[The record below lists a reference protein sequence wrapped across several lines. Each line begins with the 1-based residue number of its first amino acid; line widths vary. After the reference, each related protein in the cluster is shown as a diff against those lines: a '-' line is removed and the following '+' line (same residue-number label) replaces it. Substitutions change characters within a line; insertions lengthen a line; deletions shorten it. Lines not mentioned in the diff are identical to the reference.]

1 MRIIKEWNKQN
12 WKFTMFF
19 HNNRYTMKV
28 ENDSTE
34 QVYKLSDLSD
44 NPSSVLSEATL
55 TPHIAQ
61 KIQDIFQSQQ
71 SLKSE
76 LQSSIQ
82 TSTDVEDEFDEI
94 L

>member
-1 MRIIKEWNKQN
+1 MRIIKEWNKQH

-28 ENDSTE
+28 ENGSTE
-34 QVYKLSDLSD
+34 QVYKLWDLSD
-44 NPSSVLSEATL
+44 NPSDILSEATL

-71 SLKSE
+71 SLKNE
-76 LQSSIQ
+76 LQGSIQ
-82 TSTDVEDEFDEI
+82 TCNDIEDEFDEI